1 MRKLFRATYYLG
13 GSLLFLA
20 IAVVGFT
27 QTKTFR
33 SYLHG
38 ILTDVVASELHGELQ
53 MGRLEGN
60 LFTALRVDSVQLS
73 VAGRPLLHADRLEA
87 RYDPLGVLV
96 NRLTFQSIKLENPR
110 VYLVRSVDG
119 TWNIDRLIPT
129 APSDSI
135 PSTTVADFRRIQLT
149 NAEVVMVD
157 SVKLAEL
164 AQTRPEGAL
173 AVTEYPTLTLQRLN
187 LSASLRISPRRVEA
201 KVEQCSAVLNEPSFV
216 LSRLSGEFTL
226 TPTDVTLKR
235 LQIETPASRLHIDA
249 ALKNVDLQSLSD
261 AEELAGKPVYL
272 SVNGERVSFAE
283 LRQLFPSALGFL
295 DQEVRIS
302 AKVSGTVGKLNVEN
316 VVLQTPQSFVH
327 VEGTIANLH
336 RPHDLEMDLVC
347 LNNRVNPA
355 EMQRYFPTV
364 SLRDV
369 QNLGDITY
377 NLRFTGTPTAFKV
390 RCEASSKA
398 GAVDIDGAASIR
410 GGELSYDAT
419 MKTYGLNV
427 GMIVNNEVL
436 RSSLFST
443 ITLKGRGTDP
453 LTMNAALQA
462 AIDSSEFYG
471 VPLQASTVKFTLT
484 EKTLTS
490 NIHLRSG
497 ITNIAIAGTMHLQP
511 NAPPR
516 YAIEGTFTSLNLASL
531 LKNRQYESN
540 LSFTV
545 SMEGRGVTLREMQS
559 KLNLAFAP
567 STFADQRFTDG
578 WARAELDATD
588 RQKQLF
594 RLTSPVA
601 DIEVEGQFRLDALIA
616 TLEKTG
622 VLIAEGITHRIN
634 SLDSLKGTSGQGAK
648 LVFRSSLTSI
658 PEPVDVRLNIMAK
671 DLYPL
676 GVFLGHSIQ
685 GKGTMTAEIAGS
697 LDNLR
702 FGGSTSMES
711 FQYADSTTSL
721 RLSNTTLT
729 YNVDHLSRTTLLDS
743 VEAALSLSG
752 TALGVKNVVFFQPFV
767 DFTLRGPAGSYDVRA
782 LMDST
787 INIEVSG
794 SSLYQSGFISYT
806 LGKLQ
811 VDVQS
816 YGFQNVEPVVLRLG
830 REGVEVESF
839 LMRHEAEEVQISG
852 YFNPKGGSDL
862 QIHVAGFLLGNL
874 QLFSM
879 NPDFVQDVRE
889 VGGMVDGQVSFRGGI
904 ANPEVKIDL
913 LAKGVRYRTTV
924 FGQVEARAAYAN
936 RNLHLFAELRSK
948 PGDRRIPPDLL
959 ISGSLPYD
967 VAYMQ
972 ESHNK
977 LEGEMDVTI
986 RANEFRMEFID
997 PFIAELSNVT
1007 GTLMCDM
1014 RIRGTLDEPRYE
1026 GAMSIRG
1033 GRFHL
1038 RPIGIT
1044 YTIDGRFVPAGQRIA
1059 LEDVVVRNVPQ
1070 DRPDGA
1076 MNISGSFTFQGLKLR
1091 EFDLTAHGQLLV
1103 MKESARQPGQAIY
1116 GDLFAAAGSG
1126 GLRWRGSLQRSFVSG
1141 EVIVKNANLTL
1152 PPSREQ
1158 LIPTRRD
1165 VLITV
1170 VDDTTR
1176 TIPPSSA
1183 SPSIMSEG
1191 GVEGSKPLAFEAQT
1205 PIIDSRGGQQQ
1216 PVSVQEEERSFLDR
1230 LVYDLDVEAQGPT
1243 HVRFIFNPY
1252 TGEELFAELK
1262 GRMAFTKDGEQTRLA
1277 GEVEVGER
1285 SYYNF
1290 LKRFQATGKL
1300 QFTGDPLNP
1309 ELNILARY
1317 EGVYKSADTT
1327 ALKGTNG
1334 AVPTAT
1340 TSGTFQPA
1348 RVIVLLQITGTRKEP
1363 RPKFEIE
1370 EIDREGNHQKRT
1382 TGDVESDAIA
1392 FILTGSYRDDLT
1404 QQERSSLLGTN
1415 LLYGLTSSVLSG
1427 PITDFIRK
1435 EFGFI
1440 SSVDVI
1446 YYGGNFQSSTDLRLT
1461 GEVGEA
1467 VIRFGGRVFSDI
1479 SNANWS
1485 VQLPMSSVLGSE
1497 KWRNLI
1503 IEAERRVEGVE
1514 TYEQRRES
1522 NGVRLV
1528 YRITF

>member
-38 ILTDVVASELHGELQ
+38 ILTDAVATELHAELR

-60 LFTALRVDSVQLS
+60 LFTSLRVDSVRLS
-73 VAGRPLLHADRLEA
+73 VAGRPFLHADRLEA
-87 RYDPLGVLV
+87 RYDLIGALV
-96 NRLTFQSIKLENPR
+96 NRLTFQNVKLENPR
-110 VYLVRSVDG
+110 VYLVRSADG
-119 TWNIDRLIPT
+119 TWNIDRLVPA
-129 APSDSI
+129 APSDST
-135 PSTTVADFRRIQLT
+135 PSATVVDFRRMQLT
-149 NAEVVMVD
+149 DAEVVMVD
-157 SVKLAEL
+157 SIKLAERAA
-164 AQTRPEGAL
+164 AQSESAM
-173 AVTEYPTLTLQRLN
+173 AVTEYPVLTLQRLN
-187 LSASLRISPRRVEA
+187 LSASLRISPRRIDA
-201 KVEQCSAVLNEPSFV
+201 TVEQCSAILNEPSFA

-226 TPTDVTLKR
+226 TPTDVSLKR
-235 LQIETPASRLHIDA
+235 LRIETPASRLQIDA

-261 AEELAGKPVYL
+261 AEELAGK
-272 SVNGERVSFAE
+272 SVTLTVDGERVSFSE

-295 DQEVRIS
+295 DHEVRVS

-316 VVLQTPQSFVH
+316 VILQTPQSLVR
-327 VEGTIANLH
+327 VEGTISNLH
-336 RPHDLEMDLVC
+336 RPRDLEMDLIC
-347 LNNRVNPA
+347 LNNRINPA

-364 SLRDV
+364 SLPDV
-369 QNLGDITY
+369 QNLGELSY
-377 NLRFTGTPTAFKV
+377 NFRFTGTPTAFKV
-390 RCEASSKA
+390 RFEGSSKA
-398 GAVDIDGAASIR
+398 GTIDLDGEAKIQA
-410 GGELSYDAT
+410 GELSYDAT
-419 MKTYGLNV
+419 VKTYGLNI
-427 GMIVNNEVL
+427 GMIVNDEAL

-443 ITLKGRGTDP
+443 VTLEGRGTDL
-453 LTMNAALQA
+453 LTMNATLQA
-462 AIDSSEFYG
+462 AMDSSEFYG
-471 VPLQASTVKFTLT
+471 MPLHASTVRVAIA
-484 EKTLTS
+484 EKTLSS

-497 ITNIAIAGTMHLQP
+497 MMTVGIAGAMHVQP
-511 NAPPR
+511 DAPPR

-531 LKNRQYESN
+531 LKSEQYESN

-545 SMEGRGVTLREMQS
+545 SMEGRGVNLREMQS
-559 KLNLAFAP
+559 RLNLVFAP
-567 STFADQRFTDG
+567 STFANQHFTDA
-578 WARAELDATD
+578 WARAELDAAD
-588 RQKQLF
+588 HRRQHF
-594 RLTSPVA
+594 HLTSSVA

-634 SLDSLKGTSGQGAK
+634 SLDSLKGASGQGAK
-648 LVFRSSLTSI
+648 LVFRSSLTNI
-658 PEPVDVRLNIMAK
+658 PEPLDVRLNIEAK

-676 GVFLGHSIQ
+676 GVFLGHSLR
-685 GKGTMTAEIAGS
+685 GKGTMTAELAGS

-702 FGGSTSMES
+702 FRGSTAMES

-721 RLSNTTLT
+721 HLSDATFT

-743 VEAALSLSG
+743 VEAAFSLSG
-752 TALGVKNVVFFQPFV
+752 SVLGMENVVFVQPYL
-767 DFTLRGPAGSYDVRA
+767 DFTLRGPAGSYTFHA
-782 LMDST
+782 LMDSV
-787 INIEVSG
+787 INVEASG
-794 SSLYQSGFISYT
+794 SSLYRNGFITYT
-806 LGKLQ
+806 LEKLQ
-811 VDVQS
+811 IDVQS
-816 YGFQNVEPVVLRLG
+816 YSFQNVEPVVFRLG

-839 LMRHEAEEVQISG
+839 LMRHEAEEVQIAG
-852 YFNPKGGSDL
+852 YFNPEDSSDL
-862 QIHVAGFLLGNL
+862 QVNVTGFLLGNL
-874 QLFSM
+874 QLFSVK
-879 NPDFVQDVRE
+879 PSIVQDVRE
-889 VGGMVDGQVSFRGGI
+889 LGGMVDGRVDFRGGI
-904 ANPEVKIDL
+904 AHPDIKVDL
-913 LAKGVRYRTTV
+913 LAKGVRYRSTV
-924 FGQVEARAAYAN
+924 FGQAEVRAAYAN
-936 RNLHLFAELRSK
+936 RNLQLFAELRSK
-948 PGDRRIPPDLL
+948 PGDRRIPPDLS
-959 ISGSLPYD
+959 ISGNLPYD
-967 VAYMQ
+967 FSLAK
-972 ESHNK
+972 ESLKK

-986 RANEFRMEFID
+986 RANDFRMEFID
-997 PFIAELSNVT
+997 PFIAELSNIS
-1007 GTLMCDM
+1007 GTLECDM
-1014 RIRGTLDEPRYE
+1014 KIRGTLDEPRYE
-1026 GAMSIRG
+1026 GMMAIHG
-1033 GRFHL
+1033 GRFFL
-1038 RPIGIT
+1038 RPIGIM

-1059 LEDVVVRNVPQ
+1059 LENVVLRNVPE

-1076 MNISGSFTFQGLKLR
+1076 MNLSGSFTLQGLKLR
-1091 EFDLTAHGQLLV
+1091 EFDFRANGQLLV

-1126 GLRWRGSLQRSFVSG
+1126 GLRWRGTLQRSLVSG
-1141 EVIVKNANLTL
+1141 ELIVKNANLTL
-1152 PPSREQ
+1152 PPTREQ
-1158 LIPTRRD
+1158 LMPVGRE
-1165 VLITV
+1165 VMITV

-1176 TIPPSSA
+1176 TALPGSESPSSVHEQNA
-1183 SPSIMSEG
+1183 PA
-1191 GVEGSKPLAFEAQT
+1191 SKPLAFEAQA
-1205 PIIDSRGGQQQ
+1205 PIIDTPEARQRETFEQG
-1216 PVSVQEEERSFLDR
+1216 EERTFLDR

-1262 GRMAFTKDGEQTRLA
+1262 GRMAFTKDGDQTRLA

-1327 ALKGTNG
+1327 AVNGTTRT
-1334 AVPTAT
+1334 VPTTAT
-1340 TSGTFQPA
+1340 ATTFQPA

-1446 YYGGNFQSSTDLRLT
+1446 YYGGNFQSSTDVRLT